1 MDMAMNAPAFLLPAV
16 VAGLTLTFL
25 PHAPAQTGSVVTINA
40 DKVMVLNGRKVF
52 PITLSPGPA
61 NNARTPLGDDALE
74 EFSHAG
80 ALFFRITQSTDWD
93 NPLIATQRAAL
104 DWAAAHGMYCM
115 VNLRELS
122 AFPAGA
128 AAMEAELR
136 SVMNQFKNHPALGI
150 WKNKDEA
157 WWGNTSVDDL
167 KRGYDV
173 IKAED
178 ANHPVEQTH
187 APRGTVADLQPYNVA
202 ADVFGLDI

>member
-1 MDMAMNAPAFLLPAV
+1 
-16 VAGLTLTFL
+16 
-25 PHAPAQTGSVVTINA
+25 
-40 DKVMVLNGRKVF
+40 
-52 PITLSPGPA
+52 
-61 NNARTPLGDDALE
+61 
-74 EFSHAG
+74 
-80 ALFFRITQSTDWD
+80 
-93 NPLIATQRAAL
+93 
-104 DWAAAHGMYCM
+104 M
-115 VNLRELS
+115 VNLKELS

-128 AAMEAELR
+128 AATEAELR
-136 SVMNQFKNHPALGI
+136 SVMAEFKNHPALGI

-202 ADVFGLDI
+202 ADVFGLDIYPVGVPPGANSLLANKEISMVGDYT